1 MGRTGTESTPGIWVA
16 KTNSFVTAEQSAAA
30 PATFRLCVVL
40 LKTQVPRGKC
50 LNGPSGVLLLPLGLG
65 VCSVS
70 PPDPSF
76 SPFHPTFC
84 SGRLTC
90 MEGFTCP
97 LASHWVWQWG
107 AAARAWRE
115 GGEVG
120 GTIHQFLSGGLAW
133 DQLCLSANV
142 SASFKEALS
151 FWGTSPFSPMG

>member
-1 MGRTGTESTPGIWVA
+1 
-16 KTNSFVTAEQSAAA
+16 
-30 PATFRLCVVL
+30 
-40 LKTQVPRGKC
+40 
-50 LNGPSGVLLLPLGLG
+50 
-65 VCSVS
+65 
-70 PPDPSF
+70 
-76 SPFHPTFC
+76 
-84 SGRLTC
+84 

-133 DQLCLSANV
+133 DQLYLSANV

-151 FWGTSPFSPMG
+151 FWGTSPFSPRG